1 MTYTSNIETP
11 LGNIQIAATDQFIT
25 SIVFGE
31 PLPVNGNMLTKLV
44 QTQLKTYFSGELT
57 SFQLPLAIN
66 GTAFQQR
73 VWEQVNQI
81 PYGSSA
87 FYSTIAEDAGNGRA
101 VRATAS
107 AVGRNTFAIVVPCH
121 RVVGRN
127 GITTG
132 YRWEPWRKEWLL
144 EFEQQRSR

>member
-1 MTYTSNIETP
+1 MSYTSNIETP
-11 LGNIQIAATDQFIT
+11 LGNVQITATDKFIT
-25 SIVFGE
+25 SILFGE
-31 PLPVNGNMLTKLV
+31 VLPNNDNTITDLAR
-44 QTQLKTYFSGELT
+44 TQLEAYFSGELIN
-57 SFQLPLAIN
+57 FQLPLATN

-81 PYGSSA
+81 PYGSSS
-87 FYSTIAEDAGNGRA
+87 FYSTVAEGAGNGRA
-101 VRATAS
+101 VRAAAS

-127 GITTG
+127 GIVTG
-132 YRWEPWRKEWLL
+132 YRWEPWRKNWLL

>member
-1 MTYTSNIETP
+1 MSYTSNIETP
-11 LGNIQIAATDQFIT
+11 LGNVQIIATDQLIT
-25 SIVFGE
+25 SILFGE
-31 PLPVNGNMLTKLV
+31 QLPANENMLTKLA
-44 QTQLKTYFSGELT
+44 QTQLQAYFNGELT
-57 SFQLPLAIN
+57 NFQLPLAMN
-66 GTAFQQR
+66 GTSFQQR

-101 VRATAS
+101 VRAAAS
-107 AVGRNTFAIVVPCH
+107 AVGRNTFAIVIPCH

-127 GITTG
+127 GIVTG
-132 YRWEPWRKEWLL
+132 YRWEPWRKNWLL

>member
-1 MTYTSNIETP
+1 MSYTSNIGTP
-11 LGNIQIAATDQFIT
+11 LGNVQITATDQFIT
-25 SIVFGE
+25 SILFGE
-31 PLPVNGNMLTKLV
+31 TLPNNNNLLTELA
-44 QTQLKTYFSGELT
+44 QTQLEAYFSGDIT
-57 SFQLPLAIN
+57 SFQLPLATN

-101 VRATAS
+101 VRAAAS

-127 GITTG
+127 GIVTG
-132 YRWEPWRKEWLL
+132 YRWEPWRKNWLL
-144 EFEQQRSR
+144 DFEQQRSR

>member
-1 MTYTSNIETP
+1 MSYTSNIKTP
-11 LGNIQIAATDQFIT
+11 LGNVQITATDQLIT
-25 SIVFGE
+25 SITFGE
-31 PLPVNGNMLTKLV
+31 PLPINENLLTSLA
-44 QTQLKTYFSGELT
+44 QTQLQAYFAGELT
-57 SFQLPLAIN
+57 DFQLPLGMN

-73 VWEQVNQI
+73 VWEQVSQI

-101 VRATAS
+101 VRAAAS

-127 GITTG
+127 GIVTG
-132 YRWEPWRKEWLL
+132 YRWEPWRKNWLL
-144 EFEQQRSR
+144 DFEQQRSR

>member
-1 MTYTSNIETP
+1 MFYTSNIETP
-11 LGNIQIAATDQFIT
+11 LGNVQITATDQLIT
-25 SIVFGE
+25 SILFGE
-31 PLPVNGNMLTKLV
+31 QLPANENTLTKLA
-44 QTQLKTYFSGELT
+44 QTQLQAYFNGELT
-57 SFQLPLAIN
+57 NFQLPLAMN
-66 GTAFQQR
+66 GTSFQQR

-101 VRATAS
+101 VRAAAS
-107 AVGRNTFAIVVPCH
+107 AVGRNTFAIVIPCH

-127 GITTG
+127 GIVTG
-132 YRWEPWRKEWLL
+132 YRWEPWRKNWLL